1 MTEFLD
7 ELAPD
12 ERTAL
17 FAVGRQRRVLA
28 GGYLVTE
35 GGPSDAVYIVLS
47 GRVKVF
53 SSTDR
58 GGEVVLAVRGPGALI
73 GELGAIDDRPRGASV
88 TALEPVD
95 ALVLTG
101 EAFRGYLHAHPRLL
115 FRLLVAVTVRL
126 RDADRKRVEFGAHD
140 AVGRVASRLVELAD
154 RFGEPSGDYVRIT
167 LPITQDELAGW
178 VGASREA
185 VVKALR
191 GLRDRGYIE
200 TRRRAVVVCDL
211 AALRRRAL

>member
-1 MTEFLD
+1 VE
-7 ELAPD
+7 PD

-17 FAVGRQRRVLA
+17 FAVGRQRRVPA
-28 GGYLVTE
+28 GRYLVTE

-73 GELGAIDDRPRGASV
+73 GELGAIDESPRGASV

-95 ALVLTG
+95 VLVLTS
-101 EAFRGYLHAHPRLL
+101 EAFRGYLHAHPQPL

-154 RFGEPSGDYVRIT
+154 RFGEPSGECVRIT

-200 TRRRAVVVCDL
+200 TRRRAVVVRDL

>member
-7 ELAPD
+7 ELDPA

-17 FAVGRQRRVLA
+17 FAVGRRRRVA
-28 GGYLVTE
+28 GSGYLIAE

-47 GRVKVF
+47 GRVKAF

-73 GELGAIDDRPRGASV
+73 GELGAIDGGPRGASV

-95 ALVLTG
+95 ALVVPC
-101 EAFRGYLHAHPRLL
+101 EAFRAWLQAHPRML
-115 FRLLVAVTVRL
+115 FRLLVAVTGRL

-140 AVGRVASRLVELAD
+140 TIARVASRLVELAD
-154 RFGEPSGDYVRIT
+154 RFGEPSGGRVRIT

-191 GLRDRGYIE
+191 SLRDRGYVE
-200 TRRRAVVVCDL
+200 TGRRAVVVCDL
-211 AALRRRAL
+211 AALRRRAV